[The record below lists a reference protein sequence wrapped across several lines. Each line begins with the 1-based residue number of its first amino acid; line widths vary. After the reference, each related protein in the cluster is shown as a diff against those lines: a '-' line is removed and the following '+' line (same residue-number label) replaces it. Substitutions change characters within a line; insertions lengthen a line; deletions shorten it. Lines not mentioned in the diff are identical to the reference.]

1 MDLFIQIS
9 ARKQAAV
16 SFSQTHPVQFMRNK
30 IRHLCILIRGYFIKI
45 YAAGQTRFEDAKV
58 PFDINGLLSEL
69 NEKQMLLKKNTHPDQ
84 ILVLP

>member
-1 MDLFIQIS
+1 
-9 ARKQAAV
+9 
-16 SFSQTHPVQFMRNK
+16 MRNK

-84 ILVLP
+84 ILVLPWAKQAMKERKRERVKAKSL